1 MKEFFSFLF
10 GSVIGLI
17 VLAALVV
24 ASAWGSLQLY
34 KWLGPQREE
43 VKREVFENTPSY
55 IRGKEQRLTDLCL
68 EYETAD
74 ENHKS
79 ALRNVILLE
88 SEELRGNEFQMSAYV
103 RDCITKTQIGE

>member
-1 MKEFFSFLF
+1 MKEFLGFFF
-10 GSVIGLI
+10 GSVLGLI
-17 VLAALVV
+17 FLAGVIV

-43 VKREVFENTPSY
+43 VRREVFENTPSY

-68 EYETAD
+68 EQETMDGA
-74 ENHKS
+74 HKS

-88 SEELRGNEFQMSAYV
+88 AEELRGNEHQMSAYLQ
-103 RDCITKTQIGE
+103 DCLNRQTGGQ